1 MQDYLN
7 HKSRLKNEKI
17 IIKNENATTPNIK
30 EKHKKVGEKEIKETS
45 SYKT

>member
-7 HKSRLKNEKI
+7 HKSRL
-17 IIKNENATTPNIK
+17 KNENATTPNIK

-45 SYKT
+45 SYKS

>member
-17 IIKNENATTPNIK
+17 IIKNENTTTPNIK
-30 EKHKKVGEKEIKETS
+30 EKYKKIGEKKIKETS
-45 SYKT
+45 SYKS